1 MTTTQNTPHYH
12 FIGIG
17 GIGMS
22 ALAIFCL
29 QKGYRVSGSDVQSS
43 KLTIKL
49 QQLGAQISLGHSA
62 RNLTDAN
69 AVIYTSA
76 MRKDNPEYQK
86 ALQQNVKVYHRAE
99 FLAFLTK
106 DYAELIAITGTH
118 GKTTITSLLAHI
130 MHEANFDPSFI
141 NGGLANDFTHHA
153 HAGNSPYMI
162 IEADESDASF
172 LKIHPK
178 HIIISNVDL
187 DHMQTYQH
195 EIKALIQSFAD
206 FALADNVNGEI
217 LIGSGSDSAYKL
229 VEKVK
234 IQKPHALHY
243 GLNSDMDIQ
252 ITDFQQTAH
261 HAKFDIAVTN
271 KTYNDFVSTLPGTH
285 NAENAL
291 AAIALCLKF
300 GIAED
305 IIKKALLSFKGIYRR
320 FNHYQTIVN
329 NHPIQLIDDYG
340 HHPVEIQST
349 LDAVSKQFPHQR
361 LIHIYQPHRYTRTRD
376 LFQEFIDCLNGAD
389 IVVLMRSYA
398 ASEDPID
405 GAHALDLFNTLKND
419 HAQCFYVDNNEEA
432 KALVDKLAIAHDVV
446 LVQGAGDI
454 ANLVSMLHENSN

>member
-1 MTTTQNTPHYH
+1 MTTTQKTPHYH

-17 GIGMS
+17 GMGMS

-29 QKGYRVSGSDVQSS
+29 QKGHRVSGSDLQSSELTS
-43 KLTIKL
+43 KLTKM
-49 QQLGAQISLGHSA
+49 GAHITLGHDA
-62 RNLTDAN
+62 KNLTDVD

-86 ALQQNVKVYHRAE
+86 ALNQNIKIYHRAE
-99 FLAFLTK
+99 FLAFLSK

-130 MHEANFDPSFI
+130 MREAGLDPSFI
-141 NGGLANDFTHHA
+141 NGGLANNFTHHA

-206 FALADNVNGEI
+206 FALADNVSGEI
-217 LIGSGSDSAYKL
+217 LVGSYSNSAYQL
-229 VEKVK
+229 VEKIK
-234 IQKPHALHY
+234 THKPSALHY
-243 GLNSDMDIQ
+243 GLKSDMDIQ
-252 ITDFQQTAH
+252 IAHFEQTTH
-261 HAKFDIAVTN
+261 HAKFDITITD
-271 KTYNDFVSTLPGTH
+271 KSSNDFISTLPGKH

-300 GIAED
+300 GIAENT
-305 IIKKALLSFKGIYRR
+305 IKQALLSFTGIYRR
-320 FNHYQTIVN
+320 FNHYQTTIN
-329 NHPIQLIDDYG
+329 NYPIELIDDYG

-349 LDAVSKQFPHQR
+349 LDAIAQQFPHQR

-376 LFQEFIDCLNGAD
+376 LFHEFIDCLNSAD
-389 IVVLMRSYA
+389 IVILMRSYA
-398 ASEDPID
+398 ASEDPIE
-405 GAHALDLFNTLKND
+405 GANALDLFNALTSK
-419 HAQCFYVDNNEEA
+419 HPQCFYVDNNREA
-432 KALVDKLAIAHDVV
+432 KILIDKLATAHDVV

-454 ANLVSMLHENSN
+454 AHLVSMLR

>member
-1 MTTTQNTPHYH
+1 MTTTQKIPHYH

-17 GIGMS
+17 GMGMS
-22 ALAIFCL
+22 ALAIYCL
-29 QKGYRVSGSDVQSS
+29 QKGYHVSGSDLQSS
-43 KLTIKL
+43 ELTLKLTKM
-49 QQLGAQISLGHSA
+49 GAHITLEHNA
-62 RNLTDAN
+62 ANLTAAD

-86 ALQQNVKVYHRAE
+86 ALNQNIKIYHRAE
-99 FLAFLTK
+99 FLAFLSK

-130 MHEANFDPSFI
+130 MREAGLDPSFI
-141 NGGLANDFTHHA
+141 NGGLANNFTHHA

-206 FALADNVNGEI
+206 FALADTVSGEI

-229 VEKVK
+229 VEIIKAH
-234 IQKPHALHY
+234 KPNVLHY
-243 GLNSDMDIQ
+243 GLKSNMDIQ
-252 ITDFQQTAH
+252 ITHFQQTKQ
-261 HAKFDIAVTN
+261 HAEFDITITG
-271 KTYNDFVSTLPGTH
+271 KTYNNFVSTLPGKH

-300 GIAED
+300 GITENT
-305 IIKKALLSFKGIYRR
+305 IKQALLSFKGIYRR
-320 FNHYQTIVN
+320 FNYYQTTI
-329 NHPIQLIDDYG
+329 NHHAVELIDDYG

-349 LDAVSKQFPHQR
+349 LDAIAQQFAHQR

-376 LFQEFIDCLNGAD
+376 LFHEFIDCLSSAD
-389 IVVLMRSYA
+389 IVILMRSYA
-398 ASEDPID
+398 ASEYPID
-405 GAHALDLFNTLKND
+405 GAHAIDLFNTLTSK
-419 HAQCFYVDNNEEA
+419 HPQCFYVDNNEEA
-432 KALVDKLAIAHDVV
+432 KTLINKLTTAHDVV

-454 ANLVSMLHENSN
+454 ANLVSMLR

>member
-1 MTTTQNTPHYH
+1 MTTTQKIPHYH

-29 QKGYRVSGSDVQSS
+29 QKGYQVSGSDLQSS
-43 KLTIKL
+43 ELTIKL
-49 QQLGAQISLGHSA
+49 KQMGAHISLGHNTG
-62 RNLTDAN
+62 NLTNAD

-86 ALQQNVKVYHRAE
+86 ALSQNITVYHRAE
-99 FLAFLTK
+99 FLAFLSK
-106 DYAELIAITGTH
+106 GYAELIAITGTH

-130 MHEANFDPSFI
+130 MHEAGLDPSFI
-141 NGGLANDFTHHA
+141 NGGLANNFTHHA

-162 IEADESDASF
+162 VEADESDASF

-195 EIKALIQSFAD
+195 EIKALIKSFAD
-206 FALADNVNGEI
+206 FALTDNVSGEI
-217 LIGSGSDSAYKL
+217 LVGSGNDSAYKL
-229 VEKVK
+229 AEIIKAK
-234 IQKPHALHY
+234 KPNAKHY
-243 GLNSDMDIQ
+243 GFKSDMDIQ
-252 ITDFQQTAH
+252 ITHFQQTTQ
-261 HAKFDIAVTN
+261 HAKFNITIAGKV
-271 KTYNDFVSTLPGTH
+271 YNNFVSTLPGKH
-285 NAENAL
+285 NAENTL

-300 GIAED
+300 GITENT
-305 IIKKALLSFKGIYRR
+305 IKQALLSFKGIYRR
-320 FNHYQTIVN
+320 FNHYQIIVN
-329 NHPIQLIDDYG
+329 DHPAQLIDDYG

-349 LDAVSKQFPHQR
+349 LDAIAQQFPHQR

-376 LFQEFIDCLNGAD
+376 LFHEFINCLNSAD

-398 ASEDPID
+398 ASENPID
-405 GAHALDLFNTLKND
+405 GAHAIDLFNILTSK
-419 HAQCFYVDNNEEA
+419 HPQCFYVDNNEEA
-432 KALVDKLAIAHDVV
+432 KTLIDKLATANDVV

-454 ANLVSMLHENSN
+454 ANLVSMLR

>member
-1 MTTTQNTPHYH
+1 MTQKTPHYH

-17 GIGMS
+17 GMGMS

-29 QKGYRVSGSDVQSS
+29 QKGYRVSGSDLQSSELTS
-43 KLTIKL
+43 KLTTM
-49 QQLGAQISLGHSA
+49 GAHITLGHDA
-62 RNLTDAN
+62 KNLTDVD

-86 ALQQNVKVYHRAE
+86 ALSQNIKIHHRAE
-99 FLAFLTK
+99 FLAFLSK

-130 MHEANFDPSFI
+130 MHEAELDPSFI
-141 NGGLANDFTHHA
+141 NGGLANNFTHHA

-206 FALADNVNGEI
+206 FALAADACGEI
-217 LIGSGSDSAYKL
+217 LVGSDSDSAYQL
-229 VEKVK
+229 IEKIK
-234 IQKPHALHY
+234 TQKSRTQHY
-243 GLNSDMDIQ
+243 GLKSDMDIQ
-252 ITDFQQTAH
+252 IAHFEQTKQ
-261 HAKFDIAVTN
+261 HAKFDITTTD
-271 KTYNDFVSTLPGTH
+271 KSYKDFISTLPGKH

-300 GIAED
+300 GIAENT
-305 IIKKALLSFKGIYRR
+305 IKQALLSFKGIYRR
-320 FNHYQTIVN
+320 FNHYQTTIN
-329 NHPIQLIDDYG
+329 NHTVELIDDYG

-349 LDAVSKQFPHQR
+349 LDAVSQQFPHQR

-376 LFQEFIDCLNGAD
+376 LFHEFIGCLNSAD
-389 IVVLMRSYA
+389 IVILMRSYA
-398 ASEDPID
+398 ASEDPIE
-405 GAHALDLFNTLKND
+405 GANALDLFNALTSK
-419 HAQCFYVDNNEEA
+419 HPQCFYVDNNREA
-432 KALVDKLAIAHDVV
+432 KTLIDKLATAHDVV

-454 ANLVSMLHENSN
+454 AHLVSMLR